1 MTALAVQGIRAEAF
15 PGAIRLTWNPI
26 ESRDFLY
33 AEVSY
38 YDFGTQTTIS
48 KQCSRYTGT
57 LYIDGLLN
65 RYGKYRFTFT
75 AYDVN
80 GTPGQPVY
88 IERQCEKAKSYYVV
102 VAENLI
108 PLAAD
113 QLATNAQEPSEGPL
127 ELLVDGN
134 PDTFF
139 QSFWD
144 EWTYPE
150 LKPTGYH
157 HLTFD
162 LRKEVSAFKFQ
173 YWNRKKANG
182 SLPKAVNIYGSPDGE
197 TWVLLAQ
204 LDNLPGDL
212 GSSYTSELFLPE
224 EPISHV
230 KYEVVKGTDVYQP
243 YFSLAEIE
251 FYEVVRELVDPEAE

>member
-1 MTALAVQGIRAEAF
+1 MRPT
-15 PGAIRLTWNPI
+15 TWNPI

-88 IERQCEKAKSYYVV
+88 IERQCEKAESYYVV

-108 PLAAD
+108 RSQQTSWLPMPRSRAKAPWNCLWMEIRI
-113 QLATNAQEPSEGPL
+113 LFSRVSGMSGPIP
-127 ELLVDGN
+127 N
-134 PDTFF
+134 
-139 QSFWD
+139 
-144 EWTYPE
+144 
-150 LKPTGYH
+150 
-157 HLTFD
+157 
-162 LRKEVSAFKFQ
+162 
-173 YWNRKKANG
+173 
-182 SLPKAVNIYGSPDGE
+182 
-197 TWVLLAQ
+197 
-204 LDNLPGDL
+204 
-212 GSSYTSELFLPE
+212 
-224 EPISHV
+224 
-230 KYEVVKGTDVYQP
+230 
-243 YFSLAEIE
+243 
-251 FYEVVRELVDPEAE
+251 

>member
-88 IERQCEKAKSYYVV
+88 IERQCEKAESYYVV
-102 VAENLI
+102 VAENPI

-127 ELLVDGN
+127 DLLVDGN

-197 TWVLLAQ
+197 T
-204 LDNLPGDL
+204 
-212 GSSYTSELFLPE
+212 
-224 EPISHV
+224 
-230 KYEVVKGTDVYQP
+230 
-243 YFSLAEIE
+243 
-251 FYEVVRELVDPEAE
+251 